1 MMNEEEHLK
10 DGASKDERPRS
21 LTMTTLMTP
30 TLVNFGG
37 KVHGGALLKL
47 LDEVAYSCA
56 ARFSGRYVVTLLLD
70 DALFRAP
77 VHVGEL
83 VTFLAR
89 VNWVGRTSMEIGIRV
104 ESEQHRTRVKTHVM
118 SCFFV
123 MIAMDDEGNPI
134 EIEPFELEDELDQ
147 CRWRAAEER
156 RDVRRSRTKRC
167 K

>member
-1 MMNEEEHLK
+1 MTQA
-10 DGASKDERPRS
+10 DDRPRS

-30 TLVNFGG
+30 DLVNFGG

-56 ARFSGRYVVTLLLD
+56 ARFSGHYVVTLLID
-70 DALFRAP
+70 DARFRAP

-104 ESEQHRTRVKTHVM
+104 MAEDHRTRTERHVM
-118 SCFFV
+118 SCFVV
-123 MIAMDDEGNPI
+123 MVAMNEAGTPVEIA
-134 EIEPFELEDELDQ
+134 PFEPADDIDRG
-147 CRWRAAEER
+147 RWKAAER
-156 RDVRRSRTKRC
+156 RRALRSTASTSPT
-167 K
+167 